1 MYNMLTSSPFVF
13 ALLVTWITPVWMLS
27 VGAAL
32 GVAVLAVA
40 YGVLRLAAPR
50 LADAAYWGVRESVLL
65 PIFYVSMLLT
75 GFAVAGIFLVPG
87 LPAKS
92 LVSSVSRISSVG
104 VATQT
109 FEIPPATAS
118 YELKDF
124 KLQLP
129 ELRELRIESDQ
140 PLTIN
145 TNIRVGLGQTLDVNT
160 SPGQPVPWVRPPL
173 NDRDKDPAPEGET
186 KFLVRNVGSVPA
198 SLTIESLTDIQF
210 PEMRIVPGTALGL
223 VLLVVGYLALRGL
236 SPKIAAIAATTAKE
250 AMAQPL
256 FYLAL
261 GLGAFLLLSFIV
273 IPYYT
278 FGEDVKMLKD
288 SGLTLIMILAMIV
301 AVWSA
306 SVSVSEEV
314 EGRTAL
320 TVLSKPVRR
329 RQFILGKF
337 LGVLG
342 PVVVLFVVLGVLFLI
357 TVSYKVVYDS
367 REVAKSE
374 PPWQLCYLEMAGILP
389 GLVLAFF
396 ETVVLAAISVAIST
410 RLPMLANLIVCAT
423 IYVLG
428 HLVPMLVNSSVG
440 KFEIVRF
447 VGQFIATVLPV
458 LDHFNIQ
465 AAVAA
470 GAAVPTSYLWMAL
483 VYCLVYS
490 TIAMLLGLA
499 MFEDRDLA

>member
-1 MYNMLTSSPFVF
+1 MINSS
-13 ALLVTWITPVWMLS
+13 LLVFSLLHTWVTPVWLFS
-27 VGAAL
+27 AGVAL
-32 GVAVLAVA
+32 GTVALAVA
-40 YGVLRLAAPR
+40 FGILRLVSRPWAEG
-50 LADAAYWGVRESVLL
+50 AYATVRESVLL
-65 PIFYVSMLLT
+65 PIFYLAMILST
-75 GFAVAGIFLVPG
+75 FAVLGAFVVPG
-87 LPAKS
+87 LPAKA
-92 LVSSVSRISSVG
+92 LLASVQRIGAVG
-104 VATQT
+104 EQDL
-109 FEIPPATAS
+109 EITVPAEAIDHPLS
-118 YELKDF
+118 ELHAR
-124 KLQLP
+124 LP
-129 ELRELRIESDQ
+129 ELRAFTAQADQ
-140 PLTIN
+140 PLTIT
-145 TNIRVGLGQTLDVNT
+145 TNITSNLGQRMVVGTQPGAPTAWAKGPVNEKDKA
-160 SPGQPVPWVRPPL
+160 QADEPVEFR
-173 NDRDKDPAPEGET
+173 A
-186 KFLVRNVGSVPA
+186 RNVAAEPAKLKLHMVTDIPFPEVRLVPA
-198 SLTIESLTDIQF
+198 
-210 PEMRIVPGTALGL
+210 TALCL
-223 VLLVVGYLALRGL
+223 VLLVMAFLLLRAGA
-236 SPKIAAIAATTAKE
+236 PKIAAIAATTSKE
-250 AMAQPL
+250 AMSQPL
-256 FYLAL
+256 FYLVL
-261 GLGAFLLLSFIV
+261 GGGAFLLLAFIV

-342 PVVVLFVVLGVLFLI
+342 PVVVLFVVLGVLFLFTI
-357 TVSYKVVYDS
+357 SYKVVYDS

-374 PPWQLCYLEMAGILP
+374 PPWQLCSAEMVAIVP
-389 GLVLAFF
+389 GLVLAFL

-410 RLPMLANLIVCAT
+410 RLPMLANLIVCAA

-470 GAAVPTSYLWMAL
+470 GAAVPTNYLWMAL
-483 VYCLVYS
+483 AYCVLYS
-490 TIAMLLGLA
+490 GIALLLGLA
-499 MFEDRDLA
+499 LFEDRDLA